1 MTAPLPRER
10 FARASARRA
19 VRAGRAAPA
28 LAGLLMLAG
37 CGHRDA
43 FDATLDWWHQYEGG
57 VIAQQRPPPPGV
69 HDPYPAVG
77 LTPTTPPAVPSA
89 ALRQSITENLVEQ
102 RNLAH
107 REAVEIGPLTVT
119 APGTAAGTA
128 KAGGAPGPAKSAP
141 PAGAEQPSA
150 TLEAA
155 DSTPQAARPVPPA
168 APSPGPAKSAPP
180 APAGQAPANQAGE
193 TPAAM
198 PEVAMP
204 EVGADVGGVGGH
216 AVQAAAPPDVAA
228 QPPAPPRFPGF
239 AVPADGA
246 LETPARP
253 AYDLADPEGT
263 RIRFLVA
270 SDQLVRG
277 QDGTLASLA
286 GRRGGGAVFVH
297 GYGEAASTDPAE
309 QARAM
314 TLALLRARAVADLL
328 IARGVPADMVHLRA
342 HPFGDGVRVSLNQ

>member
-10 FARASARRA
+10 SARADTRRA
-19 VRAGRAAPA
+19 VRAGRAAPTLA
-28 LAGLLMLAG
+28 LLLLAG

-57 VIAQQRPPPPGV
+57 VIAQQRPPPPGI

-107 REAVEIGPLTVT
+107 RQAVEIGPLTVT
-119 APGTAAGTA
+119 APGTPPGAAKG
-128 KAGGAPGPAKSAP
+128 GPARPAP
-141 PAGAEQPSA
+141 PAGPEQPSA

-155 DSTPQAARPVPPA
+155 ERPPQAAPTPT
-168 APSPGPAKSAPP
+168 APTTSAPP
-180 APAGQAPANQAGE
+180 ARATRTDEA
-193 TPAAM
+193 PAAM

-204 EVGADVGGVGGH
+204 EVGADVGGVGGP

-228 QPPAPPRFPGF
+228 RPPAPPRFPGF
-239 AVPADGA
+239 AVPEDGA
-246 LETPARP
+246 LATPERP
-253 AYDLADPEGT
+253 AYDLADPQGT
-263 RIRFLVA
+263 RIRFLTA
-270 SDQLVRG
+270 SDQPVRG
-277 QDGTLASLA
+277 QDRPLAELA
-286 GRRGGGAVFVH
+286 GQRGTRPIFVH
-297 GYGEAASTDPAE
+297 GYGEATSTDPAE
-309 QARAM
+309 QARSM
-314 TLALLRARAVADLL
+314 SLALLRAQTVADLL
-328 IARGVPADMVHLRA
+328 AARGVPANMIHLRA